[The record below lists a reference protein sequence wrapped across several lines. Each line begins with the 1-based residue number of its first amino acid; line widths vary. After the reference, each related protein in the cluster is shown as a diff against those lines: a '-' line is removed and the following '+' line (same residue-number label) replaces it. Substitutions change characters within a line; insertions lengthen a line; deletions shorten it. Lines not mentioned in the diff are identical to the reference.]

1 MNDVLRALVVD
12 DEAPARRA
20 LERMLRELPGVDVV
34 GSAANG
40 LQALDVL
47 DATGADLLLLD
58 IEMPVL
64 AGMELA
70 ARLYPAVTPAV
81 IFVTAYPQHATRAFD
96 VQAADYLLK
105 PVDPQRLA
113 QAIDKARTQL
123 HTHSGEQRIAALE
136 TALQALRSEARTP
149 DIEQVWVELGTGRL
163 RLALDQIEWFA
174 ADGDYV
180 QAHTAER
187 GYLMR
192 DALNRLEAALPASRF
207 VRVHRSTIVN
217 LAAVTRVTTAANGQ
231 LVLTTR
237 SGATL
242 QVGRRARAR
251 VRGILHS

>member
-1 MNDVLRALVVD
+1 MTPALRALVVD

-20 LERMLRELPGVDVV
+20 LERMLRELPSVDVV
-34 GSAANG
+34 GHAANG
-40 LQALDVL
+40 LQALDALASTDV
-47 DATGADLLLLD
+47 DLLLLD

-70 ARLYPAVTPAV
+70 TRLHPAVSPAV
-81 IFVTAYPQHATRAFD
+81 VFVTAWPQYASRAFD
-96 VQAADYLLK
+96 VHATDYLLK
-105 PVDPQRLA
+105 PVDPERLA
-113 QAIDKARTQL
+113 QAIERARMQL
-123 HTHSGEQRIAALE
+123 HAHSAAQRIAALE
-136 TALQALRSEARTP
+136 AALQALHAGARTADP
-149 DIEQVWVELGTGRL
+149 GQVWVELGSGRL

-192 DALNRLEAALPASRF
+192 DALNRLEASLPASRF

-217 LAAVTRVTTAANGQ
+217 LAVVTQVSTGANGQ

-237 SGATL
+237 SGASL

-251 VRGILHS
+251 VRDILRS